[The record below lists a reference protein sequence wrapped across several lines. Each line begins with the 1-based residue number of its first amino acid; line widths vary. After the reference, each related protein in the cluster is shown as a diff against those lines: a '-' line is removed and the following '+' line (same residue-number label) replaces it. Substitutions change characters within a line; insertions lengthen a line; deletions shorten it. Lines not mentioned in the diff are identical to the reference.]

1 VPGLFA
7 TADHQTKNARFF
19 ERGGGAIVVPENDVG
34 RVPEL
39 IRSLL
44 DDPRRLREMSDA
56 MLRLAR
62 PHAADEIAEEL
73 VALAA

>member
-7 TADHQTKNARFF
+7 TGDHQTKNARYF
-19 ERGGGAIVVPENDVG
+19 ERGGGAIVVPESEAG
-34 RVPEL
+34 HAPEL

-44 DDPRRLREMSDA
+44 DDPRRLGQMSKA
-56 MLRLAR
+56 MLELAR
-62 PHAADEIAEEL
+62 PDAADEIAEEL